1 MYGTK
6 TDPVVYI
13 YEPIVLVGC
22 TYVLHTA
29 SPFPIDAPKDPEKE
43 LYEPAV
49 NGTLNVMKVIMTK
62 ILPASYNF
70 NHR

>member
-1 MYGTK
+1 M
-6 TDPVVYI
+6 
-13 YEPIVLVGC
+13 VLVGC

-49 NGTLNVMKVIMTK
+49 NGTLNVMKVTLHK
-62 ILPASYNF
+62 YYLPTDNF
-70 NHR
+70 DHR